1 MNCLSVEFAYE
12 CRSVALSTGG
22 HVYQV
27 EHETGRHTPV
37 IVLIDRVLNLA
48 GVERE
53 SVSRWIVGLG
63 PGSYTGIR
71 LAISA
76 AQGWE
81 MAAGVECLGWSS
93 FEGLA
98 VTASRLGHPRVTLA
112 VDAQRQELAVATV
125 EFEQGVRRW
134 VTEMHLESF
143 EQVSNR
149 ISAGEIVMG
158 PGLPKFLV
166 GGLELHPSASDLFP
180 SVSPSASPKPSRL
193 LAPVY
198 LREAQFVKAPRP
210 RDVSL

>member
-12 CRSVALSTGG
+12 CRSVALSVGE

-27 EHETGRHTPV
+27 EQGTGRHTPV
-37 IVLIDRVLNLA
+37 IVLIDGVLNLA
-48 GVERE
+48 GIERE
-53 SVSRWIVGLG
+53 SVERWIIGLG

-81 MAAGVECLGWSS
+81 MATDVECLGWSS

-112 VDAQRQELAVATV
+112 VDAPRQELAVATV
-125 EFEQGVRRW
+125 EFQQGVRRW
-134 VTEMHLESF
+134 VTDMHLESF
-143 EQVSNR
+143 EQVRNR

-158 PGLPKFLV
+158 PGLPRLLT
-166 GGLELHPSASDLFP
+166 GGLELHPLASDLFA
-180 SVSPSASPKPSRL
+180 SVSPSALPTSSRL

>member
-1 MNCLSVEFAYE
+1 MNCLSVEFSYE

-22 HVYQV
+22 LVYQV
-27 EHETGRHTPV
+27 EQETARHTPV

-48 GVERE
+48 GIERE
-53 SVSRWIVGLG
+53 SVNRWIVGLG

-81 MAAGVECLGWSS
+81 MATAVECLGWSS

-98 VTASRLGHPRVTLA
+98 VAASRTQYSRITLA

-125 EFEQGVRRW
+125 EFKQGTRQW
-134 VTEMHLESF
+134 VTDLHLESF
-143 EQVSNR
+143 EQVRNR
-149 ISAGEIVMG
+149 ISSGEMVMG
-158 PGLPKFLV
+158 PGLPKLV
-166 GGLELHPSASDLFP
+166 PGGLELHPSASDLFA
-180 SVSPSASPKPSRL
+180 SVSPSASPTPARL

-198 LREAQFVKAPRP
+198 LREAQFVKAPPP
-210 RDVSL
+210 RDATL